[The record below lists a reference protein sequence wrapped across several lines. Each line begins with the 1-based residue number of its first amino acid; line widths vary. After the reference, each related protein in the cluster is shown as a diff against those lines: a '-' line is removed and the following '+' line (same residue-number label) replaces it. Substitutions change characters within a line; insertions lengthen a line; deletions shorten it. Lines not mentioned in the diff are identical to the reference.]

1 MIRENSSRR
10 GQHGSIASNLLTRGR
25 PNPRASRLPLV
36 ALIAATSVATVLA
49 CSSDD
54 DGGDTSTDT
63 LPLDTVEPTDVP
75 ARDLP
80 AAPPPM
86 AAMPPPLAPGAD
98 TLNGL
103 SLPDDILDWRV
114 IGVVNVLAT
123 DATPPAPQTLRVI
136 VGNDI
141 AVEAARS
148 GQTNPWPDGSM
159 ISHYQ
164 WSAAPNPDS
173 ATVTAPDDFL
183 RLTMM
188 VKNSDAYAADGGW
201 AYGVWGGPELRPV
214 NNPTFDRACVD
225 CHTSNVPAEK
235 DFVFTVPGAL
245 PEQDVIEAAAAA
257 PNGLELPAGV
267 LDWRVIGVAS
277 RENDM
282 NPNIRV
288 IVGNDIAVE
297 AARSGNTNPWPDGAM
312 LAHYVWAAGA
322 NPDAPGTINPVAF
335 SAITLMEK
343 NAGDYAA
350 DGGWAYANWATPEL
364 NAPTDPEFDRAC
376 VDCHTTTVGPD
387 NDYVFTRP
395 GVLPTDM
402 FPATA
407 L

>member
-10 GQHGSIASNLLTRGR
+10 SSHSSMTS
-25 PNPRASRLPLV
+25 SRLPLV
-36 ALIAATSVATVLA
+36 ALIAATSFATVIA

-54 DGGDTSTDT
+54 DGGTSTDA
-63 LPLDTVEPTDVP
+63 LALEGVEPTTVP
-75 ARDLP
+75 ERDLP
-80 AAPPPM
+80 AAPAPM
-86 AAMPPPLAPGAD
+86 DMPVMPPPLPPGAD

-123 DATPPAPQTLRVI
+123 ETAPQTLRVI

-148 GQTNPWPDGSM
+148 GQTNPWPAGSM

-173 ATVTAPDDFL
+173 ATTTAPDEFL
-183 RLTMM
+183 RLTLM
-188 VKNSDAYAADGGW
+188 VKDTAEEFTADGNW
-201 AYGVWGGPELRPV
+201 RYGVWGGAELRPV
-214 NNPTFDRACVD
+214 NNPEFDRACVD
-225 CHTSNVPAEK
+225 CHTSRLPADSGK
-235 DFVFTVPGAL
+235 DYVFTVPGAL
-245 PEQDVIEAAAAA
+245 PEQAAVDAADAA

-267 LDWRVIGVAS
+267 LDWRVIGIAS

-288 IVGNDIAVE
+288 IVGNDIAVD
-297 AARSGNTNPWPDGAM
+297 AARSGDTNPWPDGAM
-312 LAHYVWAAGA
+312 LAHYVWAAGD
-322 NPDAPGTINPVAF
+322 NPDAMGTINPVAF
-335 SAITLMEK
+335 NAITLMEK

-364 NAPTDPEFDRAC
+364 TAPTDPEFDRAC
-376 VDCHTTTVGPD
+376 VNCHTDTVGPD

-395 GVLPTDM
+395 GVLPTM
-402 FPATA
+402 P
-407 L
+407 

>member
-10 GQHGSIASNLLTRGR
+10 SSHSSIPS
-25 PNPRASRLPLV
+25 SRLPLV
-36 ALIAATSVATVLA
+36 ALIAATSFATVLA

-54 DGGDTSTDT
+54 DGGTSTDT
-63 LPLDTVEPTDVP
+63 LPLDSIERTDVP
-75 ARDLP
+75 ERDLP
-80 AAPPPM
+80 PAPAPDMDMPV
-86 AAMPPPLAPGAD
+86 MPPPLPPGSD

-103 SLPDDILDWRV
+103 ALPDDILDWRV
-114 IGVVNVLAT
+114 IGVVNVLANDT
-123 DATPPAPQTLRVI
+123 ATPPTPQTLRVI

-141 AVEAARS
+141 AVDAARS
-148 GQTNPWPDGSM
+148 GNTNPWPAGSM

-164 WSAAPNPDS
+164 WSPTPNPDD

-183 RLTMM
+183 RVTLM
-188 VKNSDAYAADGGW
+188 VKDTAEEFTADGNW
-201 AYGVWGGPELRPV
+201 RYGVWGGAELRPV
-214 NNPTFDRACVD
+214 NDPAFDRACVN
-225 CHTSNVPAEK
+225 CHVSRLPADSGK
-235 DFVFTVPGAL
+235 DYVFTVPGVL
-245 PEQDVIEAAAAA
+245 PEQDAVDAADAA
-257 PNGLELPAGV
+257 PNGLALPAGV

-297 AARSGNTNPWPDGAM
+297 AARSGDTNPWPDGAM

-322 NPDAPGTINPVAF
+322 NIDAPGTINPVAF
-335 SAITLMEK
+335 NAITLMEK

-350 DGGWAYANWATPEL
+350 DGGWAYANWGTPEL
-364 NAPTDPEFDRAC
+364 NAPTAPDFDRQC
-376 VDCHTTTVGPD
+376 VECHTNTVGPD

-402 FPATA
+402 FPAAA

>member
-10 GQHGSIASNLLTRGR
+10 SFHSSITS
-25 PNPRASRLPLV
+25 SRFPLV
-36 ALIAATSVATVLA
+36 ALIAATSLATVLA

-54 DGGDTSTDT
+54 DGADTDT
-63 LPLDTVEPTDVP
+63 DSDTLALDTVEPTDVP
-75 ARDLP
+75 GRDLP
-80 AAPPPM
+80 PAPEMP
-86 AAMPPPLAPGAD
+86 AMPAMPEPLPPGSD

-114 IGVVNVLAT
+114 IGVVNVLANDT
-123 DATPPAPQTLRVI
+123 ATPPTPQTLRVI

-141 AVEAARS
+141 AVDAARS
-148 GQTNPWPDGSM
+148 GDTNPWPDGSM

-188 VKNSDAYAADGGW
+188 VKNADAYAADGGW
-201 AYGVWGGPELRPV
+201 AYGVWGGAELRPV
-214 NNPTFDRACVD
+214 NNPMFDRACVN
-225 CHTSNVPAEK
+225 CHVSSLPPESGK
-235 DFVFTVPGAL
+235 DYVFTVPGVL
-245 PEQDVIEAAAAA
+245 PEQDAVEAAAAA
-257 PNGLELPAGV
+257 PNGLELPAGI
-267 LDWRVIGVAS
+267 LDWRVIGIAS

-282 NPNIRV
+282 APNIRV

-297 AARSGNTNPWPDGAM
+297 AARSNNTNPWPDGAM
-312 LAHYVWAAGA
+312 LAHYVWAAGD
-322 NPDAPGTINPVAF
+322 NIDAPGTITPVSF
-335 SAITLMEK
+335 NAITLMEK

-350 DGGWAYANWATPEL
+350 DGGWAYGAWNTLDLTEPA
-364 NAPTDPEFDRAC
+364 AADFDRQC
-376 VDCHTTTVGPD
+376 VDCHTNTVGPD

-395 GVLPTDM
+395 GVLPTNM
-402 FPATA
+402 FPAAA

>member
-1 MIRENSSRR
+1 MIREHSNRR
-10 GQHGSIASNLLTRGR
+10 SLHGSISS
-25 PNPRASRLPLV
+25 SRLPLF
-36 ALIAATSVATVLA
+36 ALVAATSLAAALA

-54 DGGDTSTDT
+54 DSDTSTET
-63 LPLDTVEPTDVP
+63 LPLDTVEQTPVP

-80 AAPPPM
+80 PAPAAP
-86 AAMPPPLAPGAD
+86 AMPPPLPPGSD

-123 DATPPAPQTLRVI
+123 ETAPQTLRVI

-148 GQTNPWPDGSM
+148 GQTNPWPDGSR

-164 WSAAPNPDS
+164 WSAAPNPDN
-173 ATVTAPDDFL
+173 ATVTAPDAFL

-188 VKNSDAYAADGGW
+188 VKDSAAYAADGGW
-201 AYGVWGGPELRPV
+201 AYGVWGSPELRPV
-214 NNPTFDRACVD
+214 NNPMFDRACVD
-225 CHTSNVPAEK
+225 CHTSSLPPEKGK

-245 PEQDVIEAAAAA
+245 PEQDAVEAAAAA
-257 PNGLELPAGV
+257 PNGLELPAEI
-267 LDWRVIGVAS
+267 LNWRVIGVAS

-282 NPNIRV
+282 APNIRV

-312 LAHYVWAAGA
+312 LAHYVWAAGE

-335 SAITLMEK
+335 NALTLMVK
-343 NAGDYAA
+343 NAEDYAA
-350 DGGWAYANWATPEL
+350 DNGWAFANWATPEL
-364 NAPTDPEFDRAC
+364 TPPTDPEFDRAC
-376 VDCHTTTVGPD
+376 VDCHTNSVGPD
-387 NDYVFTRP
+387 NDFVFTRP

-402 FPATA
+402 FPAAA